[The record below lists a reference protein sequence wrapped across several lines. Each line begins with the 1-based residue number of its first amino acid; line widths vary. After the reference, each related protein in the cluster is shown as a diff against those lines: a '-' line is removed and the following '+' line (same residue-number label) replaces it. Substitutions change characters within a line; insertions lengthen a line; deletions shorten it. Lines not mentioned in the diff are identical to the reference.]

1 MTWPWGQGYVQGVTV
16 GKYDESLITGF
27 ERACE
32 KYADKT
38 AIIYLGEKFSYLK
51 IKELIDRFA
60 TALHGLGVKKDD
72 KMMLYIPNCPQFL
85 IAYLGAQLIGAIPV
99 PVSPIYTP
107 HEMRYLIND
116 SEAETVLCL
125 DTNFRY
131 IQEVFPDTCLK
142 RAIVTTYVDLLPLY
156 KRAVGFLFDKVPDG
170 VIEKG
175 PDIHSFKRLIHKY
188 PPKPPRVDL
197 NPGEQLCYI
206 LYTGGTTGFPKGCI
220 LTHTGMVSFV
230 NDITSVGE
238 GFIADGEEVFIMVNP
253 LFHQMAQGV
262 ILGMVLTKGNTA
274 VLMPIPQVDPI
285 LHAIQKYKGT
295 LFLGAPT
302 LYRMILENDRLDL
315 FDLSSLKYCWSGGD
329 VLPLEVYNRWR
340 DKFIVPIYQ
349 VYGSTEVGF
358 TAMSPLDR
366 EPVTGSVGLPLP
378 SRQIRIVDTDTL
390 ETVPTGTS
398 GELLVTS
405 EYISKS
411 YWKKPEETAKS
422 YVEIDGKT
430 WYRMKDFVRMDDD
443 GQLYYVDR
451 SADIIKHKGYRV
463 SCSEIEAVLQDHTAV
478 IGACVVG
485 VPDARVGER
494 IKSIVVLKEDVR
506 GVSGSELT
514 KWCRDRLA
522 PYKVPQYIEFRDM
535 LPKSKVGKL
544 LRREVRDEER
554 RRIAKDNK

>member
-1 MTWPWGQGYVQGVTV
+1 V
-16 GKYDESLITGF
+16 GKYDELLITGF

-38 AIIYLGEKFSYLK
+38 AIIYLGQRFSYLK

-60 TALHGLGVKKDD
+60 TALHELGVKKDD

-85 IAYLGAQLIGAIPV
+85 IAYLGTQLIGVIPV

-107 HEMRYLIND
+107 YEMRYLIND

-175 PDIHSFKRLIHKY
+175 PDIHSFKRLIHEY

-329 VLPLEVYNRWR
+329 VLPIEVYNRWR
-340 DKFIVPIYQ
+340 DKFNVPIYQ